1 MHSHRV
7 FIDSSFWIA
16 FRNDEQTH
24 HVRAKE
30 LVAGLFDERA
40 EFLTTPFVFA
50 EIHATFTRSQKIREK
65 IISDFWE
72 NPLMHLAEV
81 SAEDHQAAIALLRKY
96 RDKTYPFCDAVS
108 FIVMQRL
115 KIERAAAFDVHFRQF
130 GQFEV
135 LS

>member
-1 MHSHRV
+1 MHGHRV
-7 FIDSSFWIA
+7 FLDSSFWIA

-24 HVRAKE
+24 HARARE
-30 LVAGLFDERA
+30 IVAGLFQERS

-50 EIHATFTRSQKIREK
+50 EIHATFTRSPKIREQ

-81 SAEDHQAAIALLRKY
+81 STEDSRAAITLLRKH

-108 FIVMQRL
+108 FVVMRRL
-115 KIERAAAFDVHFRQF
+115 GIKRAAAFDTHFHQV
-130 GQFEV
+130 GQFEI

>member
-16 FRNDEQTH
+16 FRNNEQTH
-24 HVRAKE
+24 HVRANE

-81 SAEDHQAAIALLRKY
+81 STEDHQAAIALLRKY